1 MWARL
6 QEAKAAAAE
15 REARSP
21 KKNKKRSS
29 GPRMLKLLDAVGV
42 PDNLPEAQ
50 TPPSLTC
57 QPKSYQLQAR
67 LALSVL
73 CS

>member
-6 QEAKAAAAE
+6 QEVKAAAAE

-21 KKNKKRSS
+21 KKSKSRSL

-42 PDNLPEAQ
+42 PEDLPEAP
-50 TPPSLTC
+50 TPSSLKC
-57 QPKSYQLQAR
+57 QPKPYQLQA
-67 LALSVL
+67 
-73 CS
+73 